1 MGSSENEKKAG
12 KFKRRIMPTGPGT
25 KRNKDDAEMEDVQHL
40 TDEIKVSVG
49 DKVRVFYHSYETIYE
64 AKVKRIQDQ
73 KPWPRYFVHYQGWN
87 ARYDEWI
94 KRSRIKENLS
104 WSKDR
109 VIDSTELEQVDEPV
123 VPERKKPGPKVGRTP
138 SKKALV

>member
-64 AKVKRIQDQ
+64 AKVKRI
-73 KPWPRYFVHYQGWN
+73 HYQGWN
-87 ARYDEWI
+87 ARYGEWI

-104 WSKDR
+104 WKDSKSSS
-109 VIDSTELEQVDEPV
+109 I
-123 VPERKKPGPKVGRTP
+123 K
-138 SKKALV
+138 

>member
-1 MGSSENEKKAG
+1 MTTYRSYNRRTNSFSSSTTIHTSSSSENEKKS
-12 KFKRRIMPTGPGT
+12 KFKRRIGGMAGPGP

-40 TDEIKVSVG
+40 TDQVRVSVG
-49 DKVRVFYHSYETIYE
+49 DKIRVFYHSYDTIYE

-73 KPWPRYFVHYQGWN
+73 KPWPRYYVHYQGWN

-104 WSKDR
+104 WKGD
-109 VIDSTELEQVDEPV
+109 
-123 VPERKKPGPKVGRTP
+123 G
-138 SKKALV
+138 

>member
-1 MGSSENEKKAG
+1 MPKSSYNRARRNNSSFSSTIIRSSSSENEKKAG

-73 KPWPRYFVHYQGWN
+73 KPWPKYFVHYQGWN

-104 WSKDR
+104 WKDR
-109 VIDSTELEQVDEPV
+109 
-123 VPERKKPGPKVGRTP
+123 
-138 SKKALV
+138 